1 MTSRPRPGVFLDRD
15 GTVIEDRHY
24 LGDPDGVRLLPGAG
38 EAVAR
43 LNHAGLP
50 VVLVTN
56 QSGIGRG
63 YFSAADFESV
73 QRRVVG
79 LLAEHGARVDAV
91 YHCPHAPDDP
101 PCDCR
106 KPAPGL
112 FLRASRELRIDL
124 ASSFFVGDRARD
136 VQPALEWGGV
146 PILLDAGGPSE
157 EHRDRFLSAPSLA
170 EAVDLVLAR
179 SIDAGGENR

>member
-24 LGDPDGVRLLPGAG
+24 LSDPAGARLLPGAG

-43 LNHAGLP
+43 LNRAGLP
-50 VVLVTN
+50 VILVTN

-63 YFSAADFESV
+63 YFSAEDFEAV
-73 QRRVVG
+73 QRRVVA
-79 LLAEHGARVDAV
+79 LLAGRGARVDAV
-91 YHCPHAPDDP
+91 YHCPHAPDDA
-101 PCDCR
+101 CACR

-112 FLRASRELRIDL
+112 FLRASRELGIDL
-124 ASSFFVGDRARD
+124 ASSFFVGDRVRD
-136 VQPALEWGGV
+136 VEPALEWGGSA
-146 PILLDAGGPSE
+146 ILLDAGGASE
-157 EHRDRFLSAPSLA
+157 EGRDRFLSAPSLA

-179 SIDAGGENR
+179 SIDADGEIR